1 MTDTIDNFV
10 STDAAEV
17 AEPSSTVEV
26 RRRVPLAAILGVAGS
41 GVAIAY
47 LVRATSSGSVLDWA
61 LCAVMA
67 LVGGVQLFALLD
79 ARSPLLVADELGL
92 RVRRGRTWH
101 GLPWSDVE
109 RVEHLAPR
117 SLLRDGRLDVFG
129 TDGTEWS
136 VRLGLATSVLG
147 GGDDLA
153 SALLERSGFTADVVE
168 IEIVP
173 PELHQD
179 DVDSDDVT
187 VEAQHGE
194 VVDTEP
200 VGTGPVDA
208 PVDEVELEPAAAE
221 PKRSAF
227 ASPTPRPLRA
237 LLNAVRSET
246 RREPEAAPTVGAT
259 ALRLDE
265 HDAVRSLPEA
275 DELRRNSDGLEDTAY
290 WAGGLAIT
298 DEEPDEDAGADL
310 GDVTVVIDDLAAVP
324 VADPV
329 VGPELAAARSRLA
342 LSVDQLAERTRIR
355 PHVIEAIEVDDF
367 APCGGD
373 FYARGHLR
381 TLARV
386 LGVDVAPLLTSYDK
400 RYADAPVDPRRVFEA
415 ELATGANGSI
425 RGTRGGPNWSVLVA
439 AVMAVVLVWSIAQL
453 FMDRQAPANDALRL
467 NGSSGPRNPGAVNAG
482 PKVPFVLSAV
492 GGGATVVVRDGGGNV
507 VYDGSIAF
515 MQTVELDV
523 VPPVRV
529 QSTDGSVTVTMDGV
543 DQGAIGV
550 TGQEAQDT
558 YVVRD

>member
-1 MTDTIDNFV
+1 MTDTV
-10 STDAAEV
+10 VTTDPAEIEAAE
-17 AEPSSTVEV
+17 ESSTVEV
-26 RRRVPLAAILGVAGS
+26 RRRVPLAAALGLAGS
-41 GVAIAY
+41 AVAIAY
-47 LVRATSSGSVLDWA
+47 LVRATSTGSVLDWVI
-61 LCAVMA
+61 CAVMA
-67 LVGGVQLFALLD
+67 AVGGVQLLALLD

-109 RVEHLAPR
+109 RIEHLKPR
-117 SLLRDGRLDVFG
+117 GPFRDGRLDVFG
-129 TDGTEWS
+129 ADGTEWS

-153 SALLERSGFTADVVE
+153 TTLLERSDFTADVVE

-173 PELHQD
+173 PELHHD
-179 DVDSDDVT
+179 
-187 VEAQHGE
+187 E
-194 VVDTEP
+194 
-200 VGTGPVDA
+200 
-208 PVDEVELEPAAAE
+208 PVDELDEAPAASEVADDTDDTVVADDADDAADVEPAPPAAE
-221 PKRSAF
+221 KRPAF
-227 ASPTPRPLRA
+227 ASPTPSPLRA
-237 LLNAVRSET
+237 LIRAARAET
-246 RREPEAAPTVGAT
+246 RREPQDAPTIGAT

-265 HDAVRSLPEA
+265 VDAVRPLPEA
-275 DELRRNSDGLEDTAY
+275 DQLRRDSDGLEDTAY
-290 WAGGLAIT
+290 WAGGLSAA
-298 DEEPDEDAGADL
+298 DEDEP

-329 VGPELAAARSRLA
+329 VGPELAAARTRLG
-342 LSVDQLAERTRIR
+342 LSVDQLADRTRIR

-386 LGVDVAPLLTSYDK
+386 LGVDAAPLLTSYDE

-415 ELATGANGSI
+415 ELATGFNGSI

-439 AVMAVVLVWSIAQL
+439 AVMAVVLVWSIARL
-453 FMDRQAPANDALRL
+453 VMDGPVPVNDALRL
-467 NGSSGPRNPGAVNAG
+467 NGSSGPQNPGAVNAG
-482 PKVPFVLSAV
+482 PKVPFVLTAV

-507 VYDGSIAF
+507 VYDGTIAF
-515 MQTVELDV
+515 MQSVELDV

-529 QSTDGSVTVTMDGV
+529 QSSDGSVTVTMDGK
-543 DQGAIGV
+543 DEGPLGV

>member
-1 MTDTIDNFV
+1 MTDTV
-10 STDAAEV
+10 VTTDPAETEAAE
-17 AEPSSTVEV
+17 ESSTVEV
-26 RRRVPLAAILGVAGS
+26 RRRVPLAAALGLAGS

-47 LVRATSSGSVLDWA
+47 LVRATSTGSVLDWA
-61 LCAVMA
+61 ICAVMA
-67 LVGGVQLFALLD
+67 AVGGVQLLALLD
-79 ARSPLLVADELGL
+79 ARAPLLVADEHGL

-109 RVEHLAPR
+109 RIEHLKPR
-117 SLLRDGRLDVFG
+117 GPFRDGRLDVFG
-129 TDGTEWS
+129 ADDIEWS

-153 SALLERSGFTADVVE
+153 HTLLERSDFTADVVE

-173 PELHQD
+173 PELHAD
-179 DVDSDDVT
+179 
-187 VEAQHGE
+187 E
-194 VVDTEP
+194 
-200 VGTGPVDA
+200 
-208 PVDEVELEPAAAE
+208 PVDEVEPTVTDETDEPDETEDDVE
-221 PKRSAF
+221 PEPRHPAF
-227 ASPTPRPLRA
+227 ASPTPSPLRA
-237 LLNAVRSET
+237 LIRAARAET
-246 RREPEAAPTVGAT
+246 RREPQAPPTVGAT
-259 ALRLDE
+259 ALRLDAAE
-265 HDAVRSLPEA
+265 VDAVRPLPEA
-275 DELRRNSDGLEDTAY
+275 DQLRRDADGLEDTAH
-290 WAGGLAIT
+290 WAGGLSFD
-298 DEEPDEDAGADL
+298 DEPS
-310 GDVTVVIDDLAAVP
+310 DVTVVIDDLAAVP

-329 VGPELAAARSRLA
+329 VGPELAAARARLG
-342 LSVDQLAERTRIR
+342 LSVDQLADRTRIR

-386 LGVDVAPLLTSYDK
+386 LGVDAAPLLTSYDE

-415 ELATGANGSI
+415 ELATGFNGSI

-439 AVMAVVLVWSIAQL
+439 AVMAVVLVWSIARL
-453 FMDRQAPANDALRL
+453 VMDGPVPVNDALRL
-467 NGSSGPRNPGAVNAG
+467 NGSSGPQNPGAVNAG
-482 PKVPFVLSAV
+482 PKVPFVLTAV

-507 VYDGSIAF
+507 VYDGTIAF

-529 QSTDGSVTVTMDGV
+529 QSSDGSVTVTLDGK
-543 DQGAIGV
+543 DQGPLGV

>member
-1 MTDTIDNFV
+1 MTDTTV
-10 STDAAEV
+10 STEAAEV
-17 AEPSSTVEV
+17 AEVPSTVEV
-26 RRRVPLAAILGVAGS
+26 RRRVPLAAVLGLAGS

-67 LVGGVQLFALLD
+67 VVGGVQLFALLD

-117 SLLRDGRLDVFG
+117 GPFRDGRLDVFG

-153 SALLERSGFTADVVE
+153 NTLLERSDFTADVVE

-179 DVDSDDVT
+179 EVDSDDAS
-187 VEAQHGE
+187 VEAQHDE
-194 VVDTEP
+194 DLDDD
-200 VGTGPVDA
+200 PVD
-208 PVDEVELEPAAAE
+208 DVELELPAAQTKH
-221 PKRSAF
+221 PAF
-227 ASPTPRPLRA
+227 ASPTPHPLRA

-246 RREPEAAPTVGAT
+246 RRVHEAPPTVGAT
-259 ALRLDE
+259 ALQLDE
-265 HDAVRSLPEA
+265 LGEVSSLPEA
-275 DELRRNSDGLEDTAY
+275 DELHRDGDGLEDTAY

-298 DEEPDEDAGADL
+298 DEEADEDSGVAL

-386 LGVDVAPLLTSYDK
+386 LGVDAAPLLTSYDE

-467 NGSSGPRNPGAVNAG
+467 NGSSGPSNPGAVNAG
-482 PKVPFVLSAV
+482 PKVPFVLTAV

-507 VYDGSIAF
+507 VYDESIAF
-515 MQTVELDV
+515 MQSVELDV
-523 VPPVRV
+523 VTPVRV

>member
-1 MTDTIDNFV
+1 MTDTIV
-10 STDAAEV
+10 STELEAVEV
-17 AEPSSTVEV
+17 SPTVEV
-26 RRRVPLAAILGVAGS
+26 RRRVPVAAALGLAGS

-47 LVRATSSGSVLDWA
+47 LVRATSAGSVLDWT

-67 LVGGVQLFALLD
+67 VVGGVQLFALLD
-79 ARSPLLVADELGL
+79 ARSPLLVADEHGL

-117 SLLRDGRLDVFG
+117 GPFRDGRLDVFG

-136 VRLGLATSVLG
+136 VRLGLATTVIG

-153 SALLERSGFTADVVE
+153 DTLLERSGFTADVVE

-179 DVDSDDVT
+179 EMDSDDAS
-187 VEAQHGE
+187 VEAQHDE
-194 VVDTEP
+194 DPDDVVPEP
-200 VGTGPVDA
+200 
-208 PVDEVELEPAAAE
+208 PAADS
-221 PKRSAF
+221 KRPAF
-227 ASPTPRPLRA
+227 ASPTPHPLRA
-237 LLNAVRSET
+237 LLKAARSET
-246 RREPEAAPTVGAT
+246 RREPQDPPTVGAT
-259 ALRLDE
+259 ALRLDQV
-265 HDAVRSLPEA
+265 DPVRSLPEA
-275 DELRRNSDGLEDTAY
+275 DELRRDGDGLEDTAY

-298 DEEPDEDAGADL
+298 DEEL

-329 VGPELAAARSRLA
+329 VGPELAAARARLA

-386 LGVDVAPLLTSYDK
+386 LGVDAAPLLTSYDE

-415 ELATGANGSI
+415 ELATGFNGSI

-439 AVMAVVLVWSIAQL
+439 AVMAVVLVWSIARL
-453 FMDRQAPANDALRL
+453 VMDGPVPVNDALRL
-467 NGSSGPRNPGAVNAG
+467 NGSSGPRNPGAINAG
-482 PKVPFVLSAV
+482 PKVPFVLTAA

-515 MQTVELDV
+515 MQSVELDV

-529 QSTDGSVTVTMDGV
+529 QSSDGSVTVSMDG
-543 DQGAIGV
+543 DDLGAIGV